1 MPRHWLCIITPEN
14 YKIMVE
20 KRIWG
25 VKDRHRKRL
34 YEAKPG
40 DKLVMYLKGEKKIM
54 GVFEV
59 VSNPFY
65 DESKVF
71 LGDIFPHRVRVKP
84 VLLSERGVEIKRLL
98 DKLEIFRGKKK
109 WVGVIQGKAMVP
121 ISENDYAIVVKA
133 LQEMM

>member
-1 MPRHWLCIITPEN
+1 
-14 YKIMVE
+14 MVR
-20 KRIWG
+20 KLVWG

-59 VSNPFY
+59 ESEPFY
-65 DESKVF
+65 DETRIF
-71 LGDIFPHRVRVKP
+71 LGDVFPHRVKVKP
-84 VLLSERGVEIKRLL
+84 VLLSDKGVEITKLL

-121 ISENDYAIVVKA
+121 IGENDYAVIVKA
-133 LQEMM
+133 LEEIT

>member
-1 MPRHWLCIITPEN
+1 
-14 YKIMVE
+14 MVE

-71 LGDIFPHRVRVKP
+71 LGDVFPHRVRVKP